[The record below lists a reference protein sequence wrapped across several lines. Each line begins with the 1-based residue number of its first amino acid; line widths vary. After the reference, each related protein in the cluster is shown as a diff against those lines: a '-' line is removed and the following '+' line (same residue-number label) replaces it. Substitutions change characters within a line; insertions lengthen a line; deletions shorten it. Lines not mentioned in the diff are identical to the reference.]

1 MHMRGAIAASDIR
14 HGVRQSSIG
23 ITSSAMNV
31 EGYCMIHPSFMLIT
45 SYLLN

>member
-1 MHMRGAIAASDIR
+1 MRGAIAASDIE
-14 HGVRQSSIG
+14 HGVKQYLIG
-23 ITSSAMNV
+23 ITSSAKNV